1 MSDPVTVVCG
11 GACTVT
17 HVLSLDPGMLT
28 PEQVADY
35 MALWAAFLLAAVV
48 VLGAKAI
55 YNRFRI
61 DHGER

>member
-1 MSDPVTVVCG
+1 MTDPVTVVCN

-17 HVLSLDPGMLT
+17 HVLSIDPGMLT
-28 PEQVADY
+28 PEQVSDY
-35 MALWAAFLLAAVV
+35 MALWMAFVVASVAVLAA
-48 VLGAKAI
+48 KSI